1 MLKCK
6 DIISSTPDG
15 IVLVTLEDGR
25 CASVDTN
32 TRLVLV
38 DILLASF
45 DRFGRYFTIDSFRD
59 RDLVLDILKNP
70 RKVRELGASQEYLQD
85 TKERLNWDKLK
96 KELGYNY

>member
-45 DRFGRYFTIDSFRD
+45 DRFGHFSRD
-59 RDLVLDILKNP
+59 FFEDKDLVLDVLKNP
-70 RKVRELGASQEYLQD
+70 RKIREVGCAQEYLQD
-85 TKERLNWDKLK
+85 AQERAKWDKLK
-96 KELGYNY
+96 KEFGYNY